1 VEPREEN
8 FNQEFDVEMAERGDL
23 VEGTVLRA
31 DVDGLWLDIA
41 SKYDAFLPLEE
52 CTTELARQVQEGN
65 VPTSVEVVVTRTND
79 DKGYISVSQKR
90 AAYRKLWKDVEEW
103 EKSGEP
109 RKVKAVGA
117 DDKGVFV
124 DLGAGILGYVPASQ
138 LEIRFVRDTKKY
150 VGRSL
155 RVKILRVNRK
165 RNQIILT
172 QRQVLEEEQKER
184 AEKAW
189 LRLKDS
195 DVVRGHVSRITD
207 EGVL

>member
-41 SKYDAFLPLEE
+41 SKYDAFLPLDE
-52 CTTELARQVQEGN
+52 CTSELARQVQEGN

-109 RKVKAVGA
+109 RKVKAVA
-117 DDKGVFV
+117 LMIKVYSWT
-124 DLGAGILGYVPASQ
+124 L
-138 LEIRFVRDTKKY
+138 
-150 VGRSL
+150 
-155 RVKILRVNRK
+155 
-165 RNQIILT
+165 
-172 QRQVLEEEQKER
+172 VLEF
-184 AEKAW
+184 
-189 LRLKDS
+189 LVTYPHLN
-195 DVVRGHVSRITD
+195 
-207 EGVL
+207 

>member
-79 DKGYISVSQKR
+79 ERIYLSFS
-90 AAYRKLWKDVEEW
+90 EESCLQ
-103 EKSGEP
+103 ET
-109 RKVKAVGA
+109 
-117 DDKGVFV
+117 
-124 DLGAGILGYVPASQ
+124 
-138 LEIRFVRDTKKY
+138 LERCRRM
-150 VGRSL
+150 G
-155 RVKILRVNRK
+155 
-165 RNQIILT
+165 
-172 QRQVLEEEQKER
+172 KER
-184 AEKAW
+184 RA
-189 LRLKDS
+189 
-195 DVVRGHVSRITD
+195 
-207 EGVL
+207 